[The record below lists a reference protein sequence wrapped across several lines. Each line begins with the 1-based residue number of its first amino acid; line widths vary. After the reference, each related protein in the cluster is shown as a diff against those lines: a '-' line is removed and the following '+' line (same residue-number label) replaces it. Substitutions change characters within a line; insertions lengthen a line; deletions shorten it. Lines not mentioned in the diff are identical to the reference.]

1 MLTYQKQRAFVIFLK
16 RFARINLTA
25 KNAEQLFVFTIN
37 SSDKN
42 KTQLLKTLK
51 DAADLITQEV
61 NKKCMYK
68 IAVIPFNTLLST
80 VILTTHHVHWRSFG
94 LLSIEEKKT
103 EEDIVQAKEAIIS
116 FEEYRKIH
124 EENQKLSDENVFL
137 KTTIQTMNKSSTK
150 FNGDV
155 IAAMRKDISD
165 NAEQISRVFEENKI
179 LKNKLSDLEGTTVS
193 DTNIKLMNI
202 REKKVPLC
210 IVFLQYVNPQPQT
223 TIFLELAVGEPVDN
237 NTFHEEEEKP
247 KQKLVLQTD
256 NNPTNIPT
264 KVVKLLISALQHQL
278 NRCEEP
284 GEKKE
289 PVALF
294 SLLLF
299 FSVFLICLFQEKK
312 R

>member
-1 MLTYQKQRAFVIFLK
+1 
-16 RFARINLTA
+16 
-25 KNAEQLFVFTIN
+25 
-37 SSDKN
+37 
-42 KTQLLKTLK
+42 
-51 DAADLITQEV
+51 
-61 NKKCMYK
+61 MYK

-80 VILTTHHVHWRSFG
+80 VILTTHHAHWRSFG

-103 EEDIVQAKEAIIS
+103 EEDIVQAKEAMIS

-299 FSVFLICLFQEKK
+299 FSVFSKIVL
-312 R
+312 